1 MFLIKK
7 VSENEYEDFLSLPRK
22 IHKKNELMQKI
33 SDEEM
38 LLKGAHTLSRYFNL
52 TAFVCYEDG
61 RAIARCAITIY
72 HGKDEGYI
80 GFFDAENNPR
90 AVREM
95 FSFAENFAREK
106 GIKKLTGPVDA
117 SFWIGY
123 RMKSDKF
130 DEERFFSEPYGKEY
144 YPMLW
149 KECGY
154 EVAETY
160 VSNIY
165 KKLSKKEDDDERY
178 IKRYNYFVKKGYK
191 IVDAKKED
199 WDSAIGEV
207 YSLLIRLYSDFPVFS
222 HITEDEFR
230 EMYKSLKMILDFSMV
245 KLGYKDGKMVGFF
258 IAVPDYRNKL
268 NGKIGL
274 SELLFLLKNRRK
286 CDNYILLYIGVDEKH
301 LGLGSALSQSMFESL
316 RKRGA
321 SSIGALIKKGKAS
334 EKYIDKKILYQREY
348 LLFEKEM

>member
-38 LLKGAHTLSRYFNL
+38 LLKGTHTLSRYFDM

-61 RAIARCAITIY
+61 KAVGRCAVTIY

-80 GFFDAENNPR
+80 GFFDAENNID

-144 YPMLW
+144 YPTLW

-178 IKRYNYFVKKGYK
+178 IKRYNYF
-191 IVDAKKED
+191 
-199 WDSAIGEV
+199 
-207 YSLLIRLYSDFPVFS
+207 
-222 HITEDEFR
+222 
-230 EMYKSLKMILDFSMV
+230 
-245 KLGYKDGKMVGFF
+245 
-258 IAVPDYRNKL
+258 
-268 NGKIGL
+268 
-274 SELLFLLKNRRK
+274 
-286 CDNYILLYIGVDEKH
+286 
-301 LGLGSALSQSMFESL
+301 
-316 RKRGA
+316 
-321 SSIGALIKKGKAS
+321 IKK
-334 EKYIDKKILYQREY
+334 YTTHIIDFQ
-348 LLFEKEM
+348 